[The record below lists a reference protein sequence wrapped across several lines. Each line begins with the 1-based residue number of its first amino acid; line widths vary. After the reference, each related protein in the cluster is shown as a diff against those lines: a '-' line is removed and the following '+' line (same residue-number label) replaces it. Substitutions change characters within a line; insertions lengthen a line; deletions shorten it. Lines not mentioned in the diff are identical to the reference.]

1 MTIVAVLCYI
11 VKDKRVLLIK
21 KKRGFGAGKLNAPG
35 GRLEHGETLEQA
47 VIRECIEEIGLRPLN
62 LEYRGFI
69 EFYSINSKPD
79 WIVYIFVARNFE
91 GRLRESEEA
100 KPEWY
105 ELNKLPYESMW
116 EDDRYWLPYV
126 LSGKYIEARFWYD
139 RDYSKILHYEV
150 KVIE

>member
-1 MTIVAVLCYI
+1 